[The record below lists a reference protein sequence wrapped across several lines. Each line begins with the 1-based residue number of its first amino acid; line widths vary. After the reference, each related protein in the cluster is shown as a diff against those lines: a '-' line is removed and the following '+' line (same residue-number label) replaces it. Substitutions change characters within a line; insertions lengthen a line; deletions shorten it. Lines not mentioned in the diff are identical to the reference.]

1 MSCLKENSCAVLVQE
16 MVYCVKS
23 LYKLVVY
30 SNECFKSFKKKYYL
44 NHVIVSNPVY
54 G

>member
-1 MSCLKENSCAVLVQE
+1 MKIEPDSCCLKENSCMVLVQE

-30 SNECFKSFKKKYYL
+30 
-44 NHVIVSNPVY
+44 
-54 G
+54 